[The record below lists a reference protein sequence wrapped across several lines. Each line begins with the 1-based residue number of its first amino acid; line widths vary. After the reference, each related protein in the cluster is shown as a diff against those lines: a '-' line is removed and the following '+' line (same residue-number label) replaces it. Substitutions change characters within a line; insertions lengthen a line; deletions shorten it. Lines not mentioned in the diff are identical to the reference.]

1 MEQWIMELAA
11 IGNSQTETLISP
23 KGPTCVAFCLVSAHG
38 LPLLKKKLRQLSS
51 SEMQLVG

>member
-23 KGPTCVAFCLVSAHG
+23 KGPTCVAFCLVSAHE
-38 LPLLKKKLRQLSS
+38 LPLLKKLYQLSL